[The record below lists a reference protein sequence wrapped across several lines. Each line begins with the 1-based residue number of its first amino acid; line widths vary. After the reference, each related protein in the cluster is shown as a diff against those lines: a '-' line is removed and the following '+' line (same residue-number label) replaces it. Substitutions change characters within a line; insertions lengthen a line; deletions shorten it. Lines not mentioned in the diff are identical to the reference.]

1 MNQSLGMVFVIMKLL
16 HLPVCMTMEIVGV
29 CKIFEILCNNT
40 HLTKIYYWFFTD
52 CMWTFIHDGICD
64 DNNNREECDWDGFD
78 CCLEDIYIIDEYC
91 NECLCHLDDENN
103 NTSTEKG
110 VPP

>member
-1 MNQSLGMVFVIMKLL
+1 MYDNGDCWGKYAVRFLKY
-16 HLPVCMTMEIVGV
+16 VG
-29 CKIFEILCNNT
+29 NNT
-40 HLTKIYYWFFTD
+40 HVHLTKIYYWFFTD

-64 DNNNREECDWDGFD
+64 DKNNREECDWDGFD